1 MPSEPPVIKAHLA
14 DKSGTSFQ
22 ENLLLDRKFANL
34 VAIVVF
40 EAKHWREASQKHR
53 AYTRACVISLRK
65 TRKRKVKQAE
75 SRSREAFQAFA
86 VQAKAERCERNFLL
100 PTAMRERF
108 G

>member
-40 EAKHWREASQKHR
+40 EAKHWRSIAKTSALYARVRHFAQKER
-53 AYTRACVISLRK
+53 REG
-65 TRKRKVKQAE
+65 VK
-75 SRSREAFQAFA
+75 
-86 VQAKAERCERNFLL
+86 
-100 PTAMRERF
+100 
-108 G
+108 